1 MKNALVGL
9 VVGLAASC
17 AWRDDGRQ
25 IAFNSV
31 HEGSRQV
38 YLMDVTPRTR

>member
-1 MKNALVGL
+1 MGKAVCGY
-9 VVGLAASC
+9 VSP
-17 AWRDDGRQ
+17 DGRQ

-38 YLMDVTPRTR
+38 YFFDIK